1 MALIQ
6 EIKDG
11 VALSD
16 KAKKASGGTTTGKG
30 AEKTNSGSK
39 DLFLKLLVAE
49 MQYQDPMEPT
59 SNTEYVKEMSTLSQ
73 VESLQ
78 NMEKSITNTSIQNY
92 VGKYVEV
99 KDEDGKAVDGIVD
112 YVTEVDGEKMI
123 SIDGKQYKASQ
134 VTSVYDST
142 YAENNYT
149 LQTFAELYSKL
160 PALDRVTAADEKDI
174 VKAVDL
180 YNSMS
185 DDLRSSI
192 KQENRDNLTALYN
205 RVEQIIEAQRKAA
218 EEAAGTTEGEPSAE
232 VDEEKAAEAVAGAS
246 GTEET
251 GESEGEET
259 TDENTSEKIEEN
271 G

>member
-16 KAKKASGGTTTGKG
+16 KAAKTQGGTSTGKG
-30 AEKTNSGSK
+30 AEKTNSESK

-78 NMEKSITNTSIQNY
+78 NMEKSINNTSVQSY

-99 KDEDGKAVDGIVD
+99 TDDDGKVVDGIVD
-112 YVTEVDGEKMI
+112 YVTDVDGEKMI
-123 SIDGKQYKASQ
+123 SIDGKQYKASK
-134 VTSVYDST
+134 VSSIYDST

-174 VKAVDL
+174 TKVVDL

-192 KQENRDNLTALYN
+192 QQEKRDNLTALYN

-218 EEAAGTTEGEPSAE
+218 EEAKASEEP
-232 VDEEKAAEAVAGAS
+232 EAS
-246 GTEET
+246 EET
-251 GESEGEET
+251 ETSEET
-259 TDENTSEKIEEN
+259 NEENTSEKIEEN

>member
-11 VALSD
+11 VAITD
-16 KAKKASGGTTTGKG
+16 KVAKAQGSTTTGKG
-30 AEKTNSGSK
+30 AEKTASENK

-73 VESLQ
+73 VEALE
-78 NMEKSITNTSIQNY
+78 NMEKSITNTSVQSY
-92 VGKYVEV
+92 VGKYVEIT
-99 KDEDGKAVDGIVD
+99 DEDGTVVDGIVD
-112 YVTEVDGEKMI
+112 YVTDVDGEKML
-123 SIDGKQYKASQ
+123 SIDGKQYKASL
-134 VTSVYDST
+134 VSSVYDST

-149 LQTFAELYSKL
+149 LQTFNELYSKL
-160 PALDRVTAADEKDI
+160 PALDRVTASDEKDI
-174 VKAVDL
+174 VKVVDL

-192 KQENRDNLTALYN
+192 QQEKRDNLTALYN

-218 EEAAGTTEGEPSAE
+218 EEAEAAETGETTGG
-232 VDEEKAAEAVAGAS
+232 VDEEKAAESTAGAS
-246 GTEET
+246 QTNETEGSGTD
-251 GESEGEET
+251 ET
-259 TDENTSEKIEEN
+259 TSGNTSEKIEEN
-271 G
+271 D

>member
-16 KAKKASGGTTTGKG
+16 KAQKAAGGNSTGKG
-30 AEKTNSGSK
+30 MEKTASESK

-99 KDEDGKAVDGIVD
+99 KDEDGKVIDGIVD
-112 YVTEVDGEKMI
+112 YVTDVDGEKMI
-123 SIDGKQYKASQ
+123 SIDGKQYKASLIS
-134 VTSVYDST
+134 SVYDNT

-160 PALDRVTAADEKDI
+160 PALDKVTAGHEKDI
-174 VKAVDL
+174 VKVVDL

-192 KQENRDNLTALYN
+192 EPEKRDNLTALYN
-205 RVEQIIEAQRKAA
+205 KVEQIIESQKKAA
-218 EEAAGTTEGEPSAE
+218 EEAAGTTEETPSE
-232 VDEEKAAEAVAGAS
+232 NVDEEKAAENVAGAS
-246 GTEET
+246 DT
-251 GESEGEET
+251 GETNEPEVEEDSGE
-259 TDENTSEKIEEN
+259 DTSEKI

>member
-16 KAKKASGGTTTGKG
+16 KAAKTQGGTSTGKG
-30 AEKTNSGSK
+30 AEKTNSESK

-78 NMEKSITNTSIQNY
+78 NMEKSINNTSVQSY

-99 KDEDGKAVDGIVD
+99 TDDDGKVVDGIVD
-112 YVTEVDGEKMI
+112 YVTDVDGEKMI
-123 SIDGKQYKASQ
+123 SIDGKQYKASK
-134 VTSVYDST
+134 VSSIYDST

-174 VKAVDL
+174 VKVVDL

-192 KQENRDNLTALYN
+192 QQEKRDNLTALYN

-218 EEAAGTTEGEPSAE
+218 EEAKASEEP
-232 VDEEKAAEAVAGAS
+232 EAS
-246 GTEET
+246 EET
-251 GESEGEET
+251 ETSEET
-259 TDENTSEKIEEN
+259 NEENTSEKIEEN